1 MECTGFEPCN
11 GTLFWCHF
19 GCVCLMYA
27 GDWPTKACIERS
39 MLISESVYHQFVC
52 YKTCSVTVLQLQ
64 SVAIQYINN
73 EKCDLIK
80 PSEKIFTEFEF
91 H

>member
-1 MECTGFEPCN
+1 
-11 GTLFWCHF
+11 
-19 GCVCLMYA
+19 
-27 GDWPTKACIERS
+27 
-39 MLISESVYHQFVC
+39 
-52 YKTCSVTVLQLQ
+52 VLQLQ

-91 H
+91 HWIVWDYDVCRKKNKTAENKFEVIIMPCQWSTWETVVAYTQ